1 MVVSL
6 WPHFL
11 LPTLYVVNA
20 DMGRYADGLISYTPL
35 ISHTYVQTEY
45 IVCRF
50 AIRCMYMYQ

>member
-11 LPTLYVVNA
+11 WPTLYVVNA

-50 AIRCMYMYQ
+50 AIRCMYQ